1 MLFWG
6 LFSGLAKYSCAPV
19 TKLLYAKS
27 MKSSHA
33 LLLSLLIGLSPMGW
47 SNSPAAGKS
56 PVYGHLETA
65 TLQGQGRLT
74 FWGFDVY
81 DARYYVADPKGQNGF
96 ALEIQYIRAFKG
108 NDLAK
113 RTIVEMSRQGV
124 SEKQR
129 ALWLQSLE
137 KIFPDIASGD
147 TLIGLHLPD
156 KGTMFLHNGKVI
168 GDVPGDAFAKAF
180 FGIWLDERTSAP
192 KLRTALIATR
202 CPPALITANCP
213 NP

>member
-1 MLFWG
+1 MPLFYAGASLVRWSQNSSMLSAMNVMRPIW
-6 LFSGLAKYSCAPV
+6 
-19 TKLLYAKS
+19 
-27 MKSSHA
+27 
-33 LLLSLLIGLSPMGW
+33 LSLLLCLVGLLIGSW
-47 SNSPAAGKS
+47 ANSPAAGKS
-56 PVYGHLETA
+56 PVYRYLETA

-96 ALEIQYIRAFKG
+96 ALEIQYIRSFKG

-113 RTIVEMSRQGV
+113 RTIDEMSRQGV

-129 ALWLQSLE
+129 TVWLQSLE

-156 KGTMFLHNGKVI
+156 KGTMFLHNGKLV
-168 GDVPGDAFAKAF
+168 GDISGDAFAKAF

-192 KLRTALIATR
+192 KLRSALIATR
-202 CPPALITANCP
+202 CPPALIAANCP

>member
-1 MLFWG
+1 MNVMRPIW
-6 LFSGLAKYSCAPV
+6 
-19 TKLLYAKS
+19 
-27 MKSSHA
+27 
-33 LLLSLLIGLSPMGW
+33 LSLLLCLVGLPIVSLA
-47 SNSPAAGKS
+47 NSPAAGKS
-56 PVYGHLETA
+56 PVYRYLETA

-96 ALEIQYIRAFKG
+96 ALEIQYIRSFKG

-113 RTIVEMSRQGV
+113 RTIDEMSRQGV

-129 ALWLQSLE
+129 TVWLQSLE

-156 KGTMFLHNGKVI
+156 KGTMFLHNGKLV
-168 GDVPGDAFAKAF
+168 GDISGDAFAKAF

-192 KLRTALIATR
+192 KLRSALIATR
-202 CPPALITANCP
+202 CPPALIAANFP

>member
-1 MLFWG
+1 MPILGVGRVLVRWSQNSSMLG
-6 LFSGLAKYSCAPV
+6 V
-19 TKLLYAKS
+19 MKLS
-27 MKSSHA
+27 PS
-33 LLLSLLIGLSPMGW
+33 LLLAFLISLGSMGW
-47 SNSPAAGKS
+47 ANSPSSAKS
-56 PVYGHLETA
+56 PVYRYLETA

-96 ALEIQYIRAFKG
+96 ALEIQYIRSFKG
-108 NDLAK
+108 QDLAK
-113 RTIVEMSRQGV
+113 RTIDEMSRQGV

-129 ALWLQSLE
+129 GVWLQSLE

-147 TLIGLHLPD
+147 TLIGVHLPD
-156 KGTMFLHNGKVI
+156 KGTMFLHNGKLFGEI
-168 GDVPGDAFAKAF
+168 PGDAFAKAF

-192 KLRTALIATR
+192 KLRTALIASR
-202 CPPALITANCP
+202 CPPALIAANCP

>member
-1 MLFWG
+1 MLSAMNVMRPIW
-6 LFSGLAKYSCAPV
+6 
-19 TKLLYAKS
+19 
-27 MKSSHA
+27 
-33 LLLSLLIGLSPMGW
+33 LSLLLCLVGLPIVSLA
-47 SNSPAAGKS
+47 NSPAAGKS
-56 PVYGHLETA
+56 PVYRYLETA

-96 ALEIQYIRAFKG
+96 ALEIQYIRSFKG
-108 NDLAK
+108 ADLAK
-113 RTIVEMSRQGV
+113 RTIDEMSRQGV

-129 ALWLQSLE
+129 SVWLQSLE

-156 KGTMFLHNGKVI
+156 KGTMFLHNGKLV
-168 GDVPGDAFAKAF
+168 GDISGDAFAKAF

-192 KLRTALIATR
+192 KLRSALIATR
-202 CPPALITANCP
+202 CPPALIAANCP

>member
-1 MLFWG
+1 MLRD
-6 LFSGLAKYSCAPV
+6 
-19 TKLLYAKS
+19 
-27 MKSSHA
+27 MKSGHA
-33 LLLSLLIGLSPMGW
+33 LLLSLLIGLSSMGLA
-47 SNSPAAGKS
+47 NSPPAGKS
-56 PVYGHLETA
+56 PVYRYLETA

-96 ALEIQYIRAFKG
+96 ALEIQYIRSFKG

-113 RTIVEMSRQGV
+113 RTIDEMSRQGV

-168 GDVPGDAFAKAF
+168 GDVPGDTFAKAF

>member
-1 MLFWG
+1 
-6 LFSGLAKYSCAPV
+6 
-19 TKLLYAKS
+19 
-27 MKSSHA
+27 MKSGHV

-47 SNSPAAGKS
+47 ANSPPAGKS
-56 PVYGHLETA
+56 PVYRYLETA

-96 ALEIQYIRAFKG
+96 ALEIQYIRSFKG

-113 RTIVEMSRQGV
+113 RTIDEMSRQGV

-202 CPPALITANCP
+202 CPPALIAANCP

>member
-1 MLFWG
+1 MRPIW
-6 LFSGLAKYSCAPV
+6 
-19 TKLLYAKS
+19 
-27 MKSSHA
+27 
-33 LLLSLLIGLSPMGW
+33 LSLLLCLVGLPIGSW
-47 SNSPAAGKS
+47 ANSPAAGKS
-56 PVYGHLETA
+56 LVYRYLETA

-96 ALEIQYIRAFKG
+96 ALEIQYIRSFKG

-113 RTIVEMSRQGV
+113 RTIDEMSRQGV

-129 ALWLQSLE
+129 TIWLQGLE

-156 KGTMFLHNGKVI
+156 KGTMFLHNGKLV
-168 GDVPGDAFAKAF
+168 GDISGDAFAKAF

-192 KLRTALIATR
+192 KLRSALIATR
-202 CPPALITANCP
+202 CPPALIAANCP

>member
-1 MLFWG
+1 MPILGVGRALVRWSQNSSMLG
-6 LFSGLAKYSCAPV
+6 V
-19 TKLLYAKS
+19 MKLS
-27 MKSSHA
+27 PS
-33 LLLSLLIGLSPMGW
+33 LLLVFLISLSSMGW
-47 SNSPAAGKS
+47 ANSPSSTKS
-56 PVYGHLETA
+56 PVYRYLETA

-96 ALEIQYIRAFKG
+96 ALEIQYIRSFKG
-108 NDLAK
+108 QDLAK
-113 RTIVEMSRQGV
+113 RTIDEMSRQGV

-129 ALWLQSLE
+129 GVWLQSLE

-147 TLIGLHLPD
+147 TLIGVHLPD
-156 KGTMFLHNGKVI
+156 KGTMFLHNGKLVGEI
-168 GDVPGDAFAKAF
+168 PGDAFAKAF

-192 KLRTALIATR
+192 KLRTALIASR
-202 CPPALITANCP
+202 CPPALIAANCP

>member
-1 MLFWG
+1 MLSAMNVMRPIW
-6 LFSGLAKYSCAPV
+6 
-19 TKLLYAKS
+19 
-27 MKSSHA
+27 
-33 LLLSLLIGLSPMGW
+33 LSLLLCLIGLPIGSW
-47 SNSPAAGKS
+47 ANSPAAGKS
-56 PVYGHLETA
+56 PVYRYLETA

-96 ALEIQYIRAFKG
+96 ALEIQYIRSFKG

-113 RTIVEMSRQGV
+113 RTIDEMSRQGI

-129 ALWLQSLE
+129 TVWLQSLE

-156 KGTMFLHNGKVI
+156 KGTMFLHNGKLV
-168 GDVPGDAFAKAF
+168 GDISGDAFAKAF

-192 KLRTALIATR
+192 KLRSALIATR
-202 CPPALITANCP
+202 CPPALIAANCP

>member
-1 MLFWG
+1 MLRD
-6 LFSGLAKYSCAPV
+6 
-19 TKLLYAKS
+19 
-27 MKSSHA
+27 MKSGHA
-33 LLLSLLIGLSPMGW
+33 LLLSLLIGLSSMGLA
-47 SNSPAAGKS
+47 NSPPAGKS
-56 PVYGHLETA
+56 PVYRYLETA

-81 DARYYVADPKGQNGF
+81 DARYYVTDPKGQNGF
-96 ALEIQYIRAFKG
+96 ALEIQYIRSFKG

-113 RTIVEMSRQGV
+113 RTIDEMSRQGV

-137 KIFPDIASGD
+137 KIFPDITSGD
-147 TLIGLHLPD
+147 TLIGLYLPD

-168 GDVPGDAFAKAF
+168 GDVPGDTFAKAF

-202 CPPALITANCP
+202 CPPALIAANCP

>member
-1 MLFWG
+1 
-6 LFSGLAKYSCAPV
+6 
-19 TKLLYAKS
+19 
-27 MKSSHA
+27 MKSGHA

-47 SNSPAAGKS
+47 ANSPPAGKS
-56 PVYGHLETA
+56 PVYRYLETA

-96 ALEIQYIRAFKG
+96 ALEIQYIRSFKG

-113 RTIVEMSRQGV
+113 RTIDEMSRQGV

>member
-1 MLFWG
+1 MPLFYAGASLVRWSQNSSMLSAMNVMRPIW
-6 LFSGLAKYSCAPV
+6 
-19 TKLLYAKS
+19 
-27 MKSSHA
+27 
-33 LLLSLLIGLSPMGW
+33 LSLLLCLVGLPIVSW
-47 SNSPAAGKS
+47 ANSPATGKS
-56 PVYGHLETA
+56 PVYRYLETA

-96 ALEIQYIRAFKG
+96 ALEIQYIRSFKG
-108 NDLAK
+108 ADLAK
-113 RTIVEMSRQGV
+113 RTIDEMSRQGV

-129 ALWLQSLE
+129 SVWLQSLE

-156 KGTMFLHNGKVI
+156 KGTMFLHNGKLV
-168 GDVPGDAFAKAF
+168 GDISGDAFAKAF

-192 KLRTALIATR
+192 KLRSALIATR
-202 CPPALITANCP
+202 CPPALIAANCP

>member
-1 MLFWG
+1 
-6 LFSGLAKYSCAPV
+6 
-19 TKLLYAKS
+19 

-33 LLLSLLIGLSPMGW
+33 LVLSLLIGLSPMGW
-47 SNSPAAGKS
+47 ANSPAAGKS
-56 PVYGHLETA
+56 PVYRYLETA

-96 ALEIQYIRAFKG
+96 ALEIQYIRSFKG
-108 NDLAK
+108 ADLAK
-113 RTIVEMSRQGV
+113 RTIDEMSRQGV

-129 ALWLQSLE
+129 TVWLQSLE

-156 KGTMFLHNGKVI
+156 KGTMFLHNGKLV
-168 GDVPGDAFAKAF
+168 GDISGDAFAKAF

-192 KLRTALIATR
+192 KLRSALIATR
-202 CPPALITANCP
+202 CPPALIAANCP